1 MSISMKSL
9 LYVKVVPGSSRDTV
23 VGWVGDTLK
32 VKVHRPPDK
41 GRANDALI
49 DLLSQELGIPKTS
62 VTIIRGWSSSRKTID
77 LGSLSVSDVRSR
89 FEVVG

>member
-1 MSISMKSL
+1 MSIGMKSL
-9 LYVKVVPGSSRDTV
+9 LRVKVVPGSSRGLV

-32 VKVHRPPDK
+32 VKVHQPPDK

-49 DLLSQELGIPKTS
+49 DLLSQELDIPKS
-62 VTIIRGWSSSRKTID
+62 SLSIIRGWSSSRKIID
-77 LGSLSVSDVRSR
+77 LGSLSVNDVQSQ

>member
-1 MSISMKSL
+1 MSIGMKSL
-9 LYVKVVPGSSRDTV
+9 LHVKVVPGSSRDLV

-32 VKVHRPPDK
+32 VKVHQPPDK

-49 DLLSQELGIPKTS
+49 DLLSQELGIPKS
-62 VTIIRGWSSSRKTID
+62 SLSIIRGWSSSRKIID
-77 LGSLSVSDVRSR
+77 LGSLSVNDVHSR

>member
-1 MSISMKSL
+1 MNSL
-9 LYVKVVPGSSRDTV
+9 LYVKVVLGSSRDIV
-23 VGWVGDTLK
+23 VGWVDDTLK
-32 VKVHRPPDK
+32 VKVHQPPDR